1 MLKPVCANP
10 AIHLASPQRVLRIAD
25 QPRDSSSD
33 EASFS
38 FDKVC
43 LGSPGPFHSSQPQD
57 PAAEVIAAIS
67 GPSQTSTHS
76 SKPDSSS
83 KLTHNQ
89 ATGTLTIFDD
99 GPAAMADLA
108 VFRPRADHDHQ
119 TAAYGIRS
127 AVSQF
132 EVRLPH

>member
-10 AIHLASPQRVLRIAD
+10 AIHLASPQRALRIPD
-25 QPRDSSSD
+25 QPRGSSSD

-43 LGSPGPFHSSQPQD
+43 LGAAGPFHDSQPQS
-57 PAAEVIAAIS
+57 PATDVS
-67 GPSQTSTHS
+67 DVPLPLQTSTHS

-89 ATGTLTIFDD
+89 ATGTLTVFDD

-127 AVSQF
+127 AVSRF